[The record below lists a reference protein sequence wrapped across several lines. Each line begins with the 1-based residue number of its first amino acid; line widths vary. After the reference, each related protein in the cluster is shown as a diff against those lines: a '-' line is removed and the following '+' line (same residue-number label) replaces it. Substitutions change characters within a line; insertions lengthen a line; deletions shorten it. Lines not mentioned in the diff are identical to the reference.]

1 MIGPRGMQSESA
13 RATTTAEARFR
24 IAAPN
29 ALPRLVTVIALD
41 AASEE
46 IIRRL
51 ALARTNARFLTASAA
66 ATAARAP
73 PPPGWLSDLGGR
85 AGELLEEVAAA
96 DLVVLV
102 ATPGA
107 NAPAARVIGE
117 ACRRKGAMT
126 TALVVGQA
134 ASPELSATLAELR
147 PYAPMLVV
155 ASSED
160 YVADMLTALRA

>member
-1 MIGPRGMQSESA
+1 MRSESA

-41 AASEE
+41 RAGEE
-46 IIRRL
+46 IVRRL
-51 ALARTNARFLTASAA
+51 ALAQTNARFLTASAFA
-66 ATAARAP
+66 AAAAQAP
-73 PPPGWLSDLGGR
+73 PPPGWLSDFGGR
-85 AGELLEEVAAA
+85 AADPLEEVAAT